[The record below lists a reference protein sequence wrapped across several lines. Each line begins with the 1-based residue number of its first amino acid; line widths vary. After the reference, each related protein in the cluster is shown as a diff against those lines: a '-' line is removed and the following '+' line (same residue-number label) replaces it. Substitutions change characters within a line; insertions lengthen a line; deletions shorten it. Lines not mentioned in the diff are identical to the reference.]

1 VSVAIDL
8 SDVPDHYFAA
18 PCDSGTFDH
27 RVTVVFDLVTSEL
40 RFETTSAETQR
51 LAQSLEWE
59 ECVRR
64 VVDRYLFGKIN
75 QRVLRDIAAR
85 LTSELSR
92 TFSCKVLVSHLV
104 SHRVA
109 L

>member
-8 SDVPDHYFAA
+8 SDVPDHDF
-18 PCDSGTFDH
+18 
-27 RVTVVFDLVTSEL
+27 TVVFDLLRCEL
-40 RFETTSAETQR
+40 RFETTSAKTQR
-51 LAQSLEWE
+51 IAQSPEWE

-64 VVDRYLFGKIN
+64 VVDPFVLGLIN

-85 LTSELSR
+85 LSAELSR
-92 TFSCKVLVSHLV
+92 TFSCKVLVSHRV
-104 SHRVA
+104 S